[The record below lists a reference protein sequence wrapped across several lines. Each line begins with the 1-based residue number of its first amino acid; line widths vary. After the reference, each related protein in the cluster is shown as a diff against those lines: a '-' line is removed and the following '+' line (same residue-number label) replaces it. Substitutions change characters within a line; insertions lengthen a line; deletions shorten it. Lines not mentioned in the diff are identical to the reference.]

1 MDFYNE
7 INAAVNDEAAD
18 NNKYIKLAE
27 IAPTEKA
34 KKILM
39 DIAREEARHREYLQE
54 ILADKRD
61 HHNSEHVQQTEN
73 GSKPHEVGAVIST
86 NNIPMP

>member
-7 INAAVNDEAAD
+7 INAAVHEEAAD

-39 DIAREEARHREYLQE
+39 DISREEERHKEFLQE
-54 ILADKRD
+54 ILADGKSEASRED
-61 HHNSEHVQQTEN
+61 HSAEQNEESSEYN
-73 GSKPHEVGAVIST
+73 AGS
-86 NNIPMP
+86 